1 MATQW
6 ASRRAIGTKS
16 DPKTGRREPEEQ
28 EETGIII
35 IIRRRRRRRNI
46 FWGEK
51 ERKRERKR
59 GKKRGKKQ
67 ESNVVYF
74 YEIGSRTT
82 LTAENVKQEL
92 CWKANLLRAEHFV
105 CWIMTFY

>member
-1 MATQW
+1 MLHSIW
-6 ASRRAIGTKS
+6 
-16 DPKTGRREPEEQ
+16 EEVK
-28 EETGIII
+28 
-35 IIRRRRRRRNI
+35 
-46 FWGEK
+46 K
-51 ERKRERKR
+51 EREEEEEEEEEEKKRE
-59 GKKRGKKQ
+59 KKQ

-105 CWIMTFY
+105 CWIMTFYWADSVRSNQVSGELLCNALYLDFK